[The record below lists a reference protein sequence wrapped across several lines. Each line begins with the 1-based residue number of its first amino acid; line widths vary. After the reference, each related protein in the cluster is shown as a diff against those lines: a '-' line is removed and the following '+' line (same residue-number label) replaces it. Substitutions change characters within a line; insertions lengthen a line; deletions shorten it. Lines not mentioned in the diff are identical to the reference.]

1 MNEAEK
7 QNLTPE
13 ELAALEAE
21 QLPPREQMSA
31 LEPPLPLRPMP
42 IDLGETDYVPPESA

>member
-1 MNEAEK
+1 MNEADK
-7 QNLTPE
+7 QNLTPD

-31 LEPPLPLRPMP
+31 LEPPLPLRPVP
-42 IDLGETDYVPPESA
+42 IEPLPVDYLPPESA